1 MARLSILAV
10 FALILGAPHAA
21 LAQQHDDHAGM
32 AADQIGSASVR
43 FETSCAPG
51 VRDGF
56 NTAVAMYHSFW
67 FPEAIKA
74 FEGVVQQDSSCAMA
88 YWGIAMSQWGNPYGG
103 IKNAEIVKT
112 GGATMLKARATGSP
126 TSRERALI
134 DAVGIL
140 YSAPDPSTHRDRV
153 VRYEEAMR
161 RVSADHPND
170 VEVRIFYA
178 LSVTQSALPSDKT
191 YAKLLEAAAMLDP
204 LFQQMPTHPG
214 IAHYIIHAYDAP
226 PLAERALIAAR
237 RYASLAPAAP
247 HALHMPS
254 HTFTRL
260 GFWSESIDTN
270 RRSAETA
277 RKGSDTGAE
286 LHALDYQTYA
296 YLQMGHDGAAKAA
309 LDRAA
314 ELQAVPGANTFAVAA
329 IPARYAMERGDWNA
343 AAALAVRPANNT
355 PYTEAITH
363 FARAIGAARGG
374 NPAAASP
381 DITRLA
387 ELRDTLTSM
396 NDAYWAEQ
404 VDIQRQVAA
413 AWQTFAQ
420 GRRDEGISELS
431 AAADAEDSTDKA
443 AVTPGPIA
451 PARELL
457 GYMLLD
463 AGRPAEALAA
473 FETTIKKE
481 PHRFRG
487 TYGAARAAEL
497 AGDRAKARTY
507 YAQLLEI
514 AREADATRPELVV
527 ARGFVG
533 N

>member
-1 MARLSILAV
+1 MDRFSLVVALALV
-10 FALILGAPHAA
+10 VGAPHAA
-21 LAQQHDDHAGM
+21 LAQHDDHAAM
-32 AADQIGSASVR
+32 APDQIGSASVK
-43 FETSCAPG
+43 FETSCAAA

-74 FEGVVQQDSSCAMA
+74 FQAVSQKDPSCAMA
-88 YWGIAMSQWGNPYGG
+88 YWGVAMSQWGNPYGG
-103 IKNAEIVKT
+103 IKNAEIVKL
-112 GGATMLKARATGSP
+112 GSATIEKARATGSP
-126 TSRERALI
+126 TPRERALI

-140 YSAPDPSTHRDRV
+140 FSSPDTATHRDRV
-153 VRYEEAMR
+153 VRYEEAMK
-161 RVSADHPND
+161 RVLAEHPTD
-170 VEVRIFYA
+170 VEVRIFTA
-178 LSVTQSALPSDKT
+178 LAVTQSAVPTDKT
-191 YAKLLEAAAMLDP
+191 YAKLLEGAGMLDP
-204 LFQQMPTHPG
+204 LFEKMPMHPG

-226 PLAERALIAAR
+226 PLAERALVAAR

-260 GFWSESIDTN
+260 GYWSESIDTN

-277 RKGSDTGAE
+277 RKDNDPNAE
-286 LHALDYQTYA
+286 LHALDYQTYG
-296 YLQMGHDGAAKAA
+296 YLQMGRDEAAKAS

-314 ELQAVPGANTFAVAA
+314 ELQAIAGANTFALAA

-343 AAALAVRPANNT
+343 AAALTVRPANNT

-363 FARAIGAARGG
+363 FSRAIGAARGG

-381 DITRLA
+381 DIARLA
-387 ELRDTLTSM
+387 ELRDRLRSM

-420 GRRDEGISELS
+420 GNRDAGVAQLS
-431 AAADAEDSTDKA
+431 AAADAEDATDKA

-463 AGRPAEALAA
+463 AGRPAEALTA
-473 FETTIKKE
+473 FEATMKKE
-481 PHRFRG
+481 PNRFRG

-497 AGDRAKARTY
+497 VGDRGKAQGY
-507 YAQLLEI
+507 YRQLLEI
-514 AREADATRPELVV
+514 AREADAARPELVA
-527 ARGFVG
+527 ARAFVG